1 MTVVGPIR
9 ANVLPTL
16 RMPAARPKSRT
27 LFEVPSMASG
37 WTATSTIDEVVA
49 ARWSVSNAVEWT
61 VEVNKALTAPT
72 AGVAETSAPQEDEA
86 HGIAAMAWF
95 QEHLAELVKQF
106 PSEWVA
112 ILDGRVVAHG
122 ADLPTVVKQA
132 ARLGIEDAFLGFA
145 PAKVA
150 ASLYL

>member
-1 MTVVGPIR
+1 
-9 ANVLPTL
+9 
-16 RMPAARPKSRT
+16 
-27 LFEVPSMASG
+27 
-37 WTATSTIDEVVA
+37 
-49 ARWSVSNAVEWT
+49 
-61 VEVNKALTAPT
+61 
-72 AGVAETSAPQEDEA
+72 
-86 HGIAAMAWF
+86 MAWF

-122 ADLPTVVKQA
+122 VDLSAVVKRA

>member
-9 ANVLPTL
+9 ANILPTL

-27 LFEVPSMASG
+27 PFEVPFIASR
-37 WTATSTIDEVVA
+37 WTATSTLDEVVA
-49 ARWSVSNAVEWT
+49 ARGLVSNAVEWT
-61 VEVNKALTAPT
+61 VEVDKALTAPT

-95 QEHLAELVKQF
+95 QEHLAELVKKF

-122 ADLPTVVKQA
+122 ADLPAVVKQA
-132 ARLGIEDAFLGFA
+132 AGLGIEDAFLGFA

>member
-16 RMPAARPKSRT
+16 RMPAARPKSRMP
-27 LFEVPSMASG
+27 LEVPSIASG
-37 WTATSTIDEVVA
+37 WTATSTLDEVVA
-49 ARWSVSNAVEWT
+49 ARGAVASAVAWT
-61 VEVNKALTAPT
+61 PDAHMDWTAPS
-72 AGVAETSAPQEDEA
+72 AGVAATSAPQEDDA

-122 ADLPTVVKQA
+122 VDLSTVVKRA

>member
-9 ANVLPTL
+9 ANILPTL

-27 LFEVPSMASG
+27 PLDVTSIASG
-37 WTATSTIDEVVA
+37 WTATSTLDEVVV
-49 ARWSVSNAVEWT
+49 ARGAVANAVAWAAEAHADW
-61 VEVNKALTAPT
+61 AAPS

-95 QEHLAELVKQF
+95 QEHLADLVKQF

-112 ILDGRVVAHG
+112 ILDGCVVAHG

-132 ARLGIEDAFLGFA
+132 AGLGIEDAFLGFA

>member
-9 ANVLPTL
+9 ANILPTL
-16 RMPAARPKSRT
+16 RMPAARRKSRMP
-27 LFEVPSMASG
+27 FDVPSLASG
-37 WTATSTIDEVVA
+37 WTATSTLDEVVV
-49 ARWSVSNAVEWT
+49 ARGAVANAVAWT
-61 VEVNKALTAPT
+61 AEAHADWTAPS
-72 AGVAETSAPQEDEA
+72 AGVAETSPPQEDET
-86 HGIAAMAWF
+86 HGMAAMAWF
-95 QEHLAELVKQF
+95 QAHLAELVKQF

-112 ILDGRVVAHG
+112 ILDGHVVAHG

-132 ARLGIEDAFLGFA
+132 ASLGIEDPFLGFA